1 MLTLVLNAG
10 RLVSLADNFEDI
22 LDSVSEKRD
31 THGSD
36 IPD

>member
-1 MLTLVLNAG
+1 MLTLVLSEG

-22 LDSVSEKRD
+22 LDSVREKRD